1 MSQWEII
8 FWFVVMALGLA
19 GSAVYSGLETGAY
32 SLNRVRLEVLSHQKD
47 KAACLLERLVT
58 KPTSL
63 LSTLLIG
70 NNLTNYMGTAGL
82 TVLLERHWQMEDWQ
96 IIVTNMLIVAP
107 LLFIF
112 GETLPKDLFSAYSD
126 KLMYRLVGFLSASR
140 FLFTVTG
147 LVPLIGIFH
156 SVMSRLFGFE
166 PQSVLHPRRQ
176 VELLVKEGV
185 GRGLLSDEQSAIIER
200 VLSLA
205 GRTVADEMIPWS
217 KVQKVHPDDS
227 PKLLWDYAR
236 QSDRSRFPV
245 VDETGQAVGMVSLYK
260 ALRYEESSCPAI
272 SELVEPVTT
281 IDAMT
286 PLRDG
291 LSNLQAQGAALAVVV
306 RNSIPVGVVTA
317 KDLVE
322 PVTGELTNL

>member
-1 MSQWEII
+1 
-8 FWFVVMALGLA
+8 MALGLA
-19 GSAVYSGLETGAY
+19 GSALYSGLETGVY

-47 KAACLLERLVT
+47 KAASLLDRLVT
-58 KPTSL
+58 RPTSL

-82 TVLLERHWQMEDWQ
+82 TVLLERHWQMQDWQ

-107 LLFIF
+107 ILFVF

-126 KLMYRLVGFLSASR
+126 KLMYRLVRILDVSR
-140 FLFTVTG
+140 IVFTVTG

-156 SVMSRLFGFE
+156 SLMSRLFGIE
-166 PQSVLHPRRQ
+166 PQRVPHPRRQ
-176 VELLVKEGV
+176 VELLFKEGV

-205 GRTVADEMIPWS
+205 GRTVADEMVPWS
-217 KVQKVHPDDS
+217 KVNKIHPQDS
-227 PKLLWDYAR
+227 PKVLWDYAR
-236 QSDRSRFPV
+236 NTERSRFPV
-245 VDETGQAVGMVSLYK
+245 VDITGKVLGVVSLYK
-260 ALRYEESSCPAI
+260 ALRYEESACPPI
-272 SELVEPVTT
+272 SELIEPVTT
-281 IDAMT
+281 IDAST

-291 LSNLQAQGAALAVVV
+291 LSNLQTQGAALAVVT
-306 RNSIPVGVVTA
+306 RNKIPVGVVTA

-322 PVTGELTNL
+322 PVTGELTHL